1 MCYAG
6 GGTGRG
12 GPPIFWGFFSNK
24 ILETIKTHKKFA
36 SAHPGYDIGIVLTM
50 ILTLYTTR
58 GIYIL
63 YIITGLLM
71 LTMLVFLL

>member
-1 MCYAG
+1 MQGAELG
-6 GGTGRG
+6 EGA
-12 GPPIFWGFFSNK
+12 PIFWGFFSNK

-36 SAHPGYDIGIVLTM
+36 SAHPGYDIGIVLTI

-58 GIYIL
+58 GIYFI
-63 YIITGLLM
+63 YYYTITGLLM